1 MTHCLWCVQELVKE
15 GLIKGIGL
23 SEVTAADVRKAHAVH
38 PISAVELEWSLFTR
52 NAEVCL

>member
-1 MTHCLWCVQELVKE
+1 MQELVKE
-15 GLIKGIGL
+15 GLVKGIGL
-23 SEVTAADVRKAHAVH
+23 SEVTAADIRKAHAVH